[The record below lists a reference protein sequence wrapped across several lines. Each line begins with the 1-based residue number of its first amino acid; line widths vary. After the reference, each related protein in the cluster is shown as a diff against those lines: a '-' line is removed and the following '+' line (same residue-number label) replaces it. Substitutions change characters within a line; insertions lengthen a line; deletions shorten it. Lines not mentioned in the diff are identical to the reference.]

1 MRKLLLLVMLVCGSV
16 ISSAQNGP
24 SVRVAIAFDREA
36 PNDPEGPKTRSL
48 TPENTAAFVENQV
61 VTIFIEEAVPMV
73 TVRIINESTGETV
86 YSQEH
91 PSPSVVSIDLNDE
104 DAGLYR
110 IEIIAGDACISGEFT
125 L

>member
-1 MRKLLLLVMLVCGSV
+1 MRKLLLLVMLVCGGM
-16 ISSAQNGP
+16 ISFAQNGP
-24 SVRVAIAFDREA
+24 SVRTTIALERDMDQIIEE
-36 PNDPEGPKTRSL
+36 PVTRSL